1 MNTDDNE
8 ILMKVFS
15 SIFEDFAFMF
25 VEEAID
31 FEPHSPGE
39 CLRAEIEFKSFS
51 RKGYLEVVAPLE
63 FCDETAENILG
74 TNIEEL
80 PENAGENALKELLN
94 ISCGYFLAEKFGTD
108 EIFDLSI
115 PKTTPVSE
123 NDWNLISQKR
133 RHATFLVDESPVL
146 VRFVMI

>member
-15 SIFEDFAFMF
+15 TIFEDFAFMF
-25 VEEAID
+25 VEEPFD
-31 FEPHSPGE
+31 LENESPGE
-39 CLRAEIEFKSFS
+39 CIRAEINFESKNQ
-51 RKGYLEVVAPLE
+51 KGYLEVVAPLKL
-63 FCDETAENILG
+63 CNETAENILG

-80 PENAGENALKELLN
+80 PANAGENALKELLN

-108 EIFDLSI
+108 EIFNLSI
-115 PKTTPVSE
+115 PKTNQVSE
-123 NDWNLISQKR
+123 NAWNLISHKK

-146 VRFVMI
+146 TRFVLM